1 MKMNCNAT
9 STGPSLV
16 LPPSPAGHSS
26 LTLPL
31 PLPLPPPS
39 PSHSSSSSSPRDHD
53 AGFLKSKPFPP
64 IDTTAFLSVHP
75 AITTITTPPSP
86 SRASSPPPSPRKV
99 VSADSPFITS
109 APAPSKSGK
118 RKLSDA
124 DATTSKRI
132 VILEDSTPS
141 SCIIAASPSL
151 QHEDRHAPHSLLT
164 ETSTY
169 DIKEPPTTDTPT
181 EHNNLLLLD
190 ERKVDD
196 NNCVK
201 LYDIKLDTKQQ
212 QPTTTENSKHDE
224 LNTSRLGGISKLY
237 DDDDNSKSDEN
248 GSKPSADGKLHNDD
262 EIKLM
267 DAYGGSLVDADGDR
281 AMEESESEDSEEESE
296 TESGD
301 EVINRFLA
309 DGADYRPVDDF
320 DQRTSSSAANGKS
333 PDLNSSLSDITLPP
347 DYAAVRD
354 VFAANLDKS
363 HIVEEWTAVEE
374 KETVEEREDEFNPYV
389 FIKNLPARANAVDPT
404 TPLLPPLLSN
414 DPPFCLVLDLDETLV
429 HCSTDPLAQPD
440 LVFPVT
446 FNSVEY
452 TVFARKRPHIYE
464 FLSRVS
470 SLFEVVVFTASQE
483 VYADKLLN
491 ILDPEKKFIKYRLF
505 RDSCLCVEG
514 NYLKDLTLLGRDLSK
529 VIIVD
534 NSPQAFGYHIDN
546 GIPIESWFDDDNDS
560 ELMQVSSFLEKLLT
574 VSDVRPVI
582 REKYKLHELV
592 SRA

>member
-1 MKMNCNAT
+1 MD
-9 STGPSLV
+9 G
-16 LPPSPAGHSS
+16 
-26 LTLPL
+26 
-31 PLPLPPPS
+31 
-39 PSHSSSSSSPRDHD
+39 
-53 AGFLKSKPFPP
+53 
-64 IDTTAFLSVHP
+64 
-75 AITTITTPPSP
+75 
-86 SRASSPPPSPRKV
+86 
-99 VSADSPFITS
+99 PFIAS
-109 APAPSKSGK
+109 AAQKSGK

-124 DATTSKRI
+124 DSTASKRI
-132 VILEDSTPS
+132 VILEDATTPS
-141 SCIIAASPSL
+141 PCIIAASPSL
-151 QHEDRHAPHSLLT
+151 QHEDRQTPHSLLT
-164 ETSTY
+164 DTTTF
-169 DIKEPPTTDTPT
+169 DIKESPRDTTTTP
-181 EHNNLLLLD
+181 ESNNLLLLD
-190 ERKVDD
+190 ERKIDSD
-196 NNCVK
+196 NCVK
-201 LYDIKLDTKQQ
+201 LYDIKLDSQQ
-212 QPTTTENSKHDE
+212 QTTPSENGKHDE

-237 DDDDNSKSDEN
+237 EDESSKSDAHGN
-248 GSKPSADGKLHNDD
+248 GKPSSNGKLHNDD

-267 DAYGGSLVDADGDR
+267 DAYGGSLLDADGDR

-320 DQRTSSSAANGKS
+320 DQRGPSSANGKA
-333 PDLNSSLSDITLPP
+333 PTDLNSSLSEITLPP

-354 VFAANLDKS
+354 VFAANLDKNS
-363 HIVEEWTAVEE
+363 IVEEWAAVEE
-374 KETVEEREDEFNPYV
+374 KESVEEREDEFNPYV
-389 FIKNLPARANAVDPT
+389 FIKNLPARVNAVEPAS
-404 TPLLPPLLSN
+404 PLLPPHLST

-446 FNSVEY
+446 FNSIEY

-560 ELMQVSSFLEKLLT
+560 ELLQVSSFLEKLLT

>member
-1 MKMNCNAT
+1 M
-9 STGPSLV
+9 
-16 LPPSPAGHSS
+16 
-26 LTLPL
+26 
-31 PLPLPPPS
+31 
-39 PSHSSSSSSPRDHD
+39 
-53 AGFLKSKPFPP
+53 
-64 IDTTAFLSVHP
+64 
-75 AITTITTPPSP
+75 
-86 SRASSPPPSPRKV
+86 
-99 VSADSPFITS
+99 
-109 APAPSKSGK
+109 
-118 RKLSDA
+118 
-124 DATTSKRI
+124 SKRI
-132 VILEDSTPS
+132 VILEDATIPS
-141 SCIIAASPSL
+141 PCIIDASPSL
-151 QHEDRHAPHSLLT
+151 QHEDRQTPHSLLT
-164 ETSTY
+164 ETSTF
-169 DIKEPPTTDTPT
+169 DIKEPPTDTT
-181 EHNNLLLLD
+181 GTNNMLLLD
-190 ERKVDD
+190 ERKMD
-196 NNCVK
+196 NENCVK
-201 LYDIKLDTKQQ
+201 LYDIKLDGQQ
-212 QPTTTENSKHDE
+212 LKPQTTTNATENGKHDE
-224 LNTSRLGGISKLY
+224 LNTSRPGGISKLY
-237 DDDDNSKSDEN
+237 EDDEN
-248 GSKPSADGKLHNDD
+248 KPSTADGKLLTKDD

-267 DAYGGSLVDADGDR
+267 DAYGGSLLDADGDR
-281 AMEESESEDSEEESE
+281 PMRDGEESESEDSEEESE

-320 DQRTSSSAANGKS
+320 DQRTSSSANGKTT
-333 PDLNSSLSDITLPP
+333 PDLNSSLGEITLPP

-363 HIVEEWTAVEE
+363 SIVEEWAAVEE
-374 KETVEEREDEFNPYV
+374 KESVEEREEEFNPYV
-389 FIKNLPARANAVDPT
+389 FIKNLPAKTSVVEPAV
-404 TPLLPPLLSN
+404 PLLPPLLSN

-534 NSPQAFGYHIDN
+534 NSPQAFGYQIDN
-546 GIPIESWFDDDNDS
+546 GIPIESWFDDDNDT